1 MTFST
6 GLSSLRAHQT
16 ALSVIGNNIANAST
30 EGYRRQEVLF
40 AENPSVEIQGLTI
53 GTGVS
58 IAEIRSAG
66 SAALEQALIGNDSE
80 GAMLNVRLATA
91 EQIESLFVPGT
102 GTLQE
107 RAEELFLNL
116 ERLSALPADA
126 SMRSSVVH
134 SAVSLAEEL
143 NRISAALDTMATT
156 NEAEISATI
165 ERISELS
172 DQIGELNQEVIRLK
186 NEGRSPDA
194 LIVER
199 DRLVREL
206 ATLVDVDVRKTAEG
220 HDTFVIA
227 GGLFSVENGIENLD
241 VLRDEN
247 GKLEIWKIGC
257 IKPHEV
263 TGGKLGGLLAQN
275 NDDQGGIT
283 GLRNKLGE
291 FTTALFAHLDGAH
304 ATGVGIRG
312 AFSSLTG
319 TRPVGDN
326 AAALASLETAIPLTA
341 GRLYISVNDTAAD
354 TSELVVLDIDPQSQ
368 SLEDIATLI
377 GGVDHLSARTD
388 TNGRLSITSEPG
400 FTFDFTGNL
409 QTNPDTSGL
418 TGTSQPVVAGR
429 YTGEQNE
436 DYTLQFLGSGTIGVT
451 AGLRV
456 EVTDSLG
463 QTVRLLDVGTDY
475 EPSSP
480 LVIGDGIE
488 LSLSSGTVV
497 DGETFEIQAPSRP
510 DETGI
515 LAALGLNTLFS
526 GIDADTIEV
535 NKDIVQ
541 NHDLLATTTNGE
553 PSDTRNLHRM
563 LSLRD
568 TRVMDGASMTMDEF
582 LNDIAADA
590 GREVVDLTQ
599 DVAAFEENAAFL
611 QGELDAV
618 TGVDVNEELTRML
631 QYQRAYQA
639 AARYISTVDQTL
651 QQLFA
656 II

>member
-429 YTGEQNE
+429 YSGEQNE

>member
-16 ALSVIGNNIANAST
+16 ALSVVGNNIANAST

-40 AENPSVEIQGLTI
+40 VENPSVEIQGLTI

-58 IAEIRSAG
+58 IADIRSAG
-66 SAALEQALIGNDSE
+66 SAAMEQALIGNDAE

-91 EQIESLFVPGT
+91 EQIESLFIPGT

-107 RAEELFLNL
+107 RAEDLFLNL

-126 SMRSSVVH
+126 SMRASVVH
-134 SAVSLAEEL
+134 SAIGLAEEL
-143 NRISAALDTMATT
+143 NRISSALDSMATT
-156 NEAEISATI
+156 NEAEIGATI
-165 ERISELS
+165 ESIVDLAE
-172 DQIGELNQEVIRLK
+172 QIGELNQRVTRLK
-186 NEGRSPDA
+186 NEGGSPDA
-194 LIVER
+194 LIAKR
-199 DRLVREL
+199 DRLVRDL
-206 ATLVDVDVRKTAEG
+206 ATLVDVDVRRTPEG
-220 HDTFVIA
+220 HETFVIA
-227 GGLFSVENGIENLD
+227 GGLFSVENGVENLE

-247 GKLEIWKIGC
+247 GKLEVWKLGC
-257 IKPHEV
+257 IKPYDV

-275 NDDQGGIT
+275 NDEQGGIT
-283 GLRNKLGE
+283 GLRNKLDE
-291 FTTALFAHLDGAH
+291 FTSSLFAHLDGAH
-304 ATGVGIRG
+304 ATGVGMRG

-319 TRPVGDN
+319 NRPMGDN
-326 AAALASLETAIPLTA
+326 TATLASLETAIPVSA
-341 GRLYISVNDTAAD
+341 GRLYISVNNMVSD
-354 TSELVVLDIDPQSQ
+354 TSELVVLDIDPQTQ
-368 SLEDIATLI
+368 SLQDIATLI
-377 GGVDHLSARTD
+377 DGVDHLAARTD
-388 TNGRLSITSEPG
+388 SNGRLSITSEPG

-409 QTNPDTSGL
+409 QTYPDTSGL
-418 TGTSQPVVAGR
+418 TGTSEPTVTGR
-429 YTGEQNE
+429 YTGEQNA
-436 DYTLQFLGSGTIGVT
+436 DYSLQFIGSGTIGVT
-451 AGLRV
+451 PGLRV

-463 QTVRLLDVGTDY
+463 QSIRWLDVGTDY

-480 LVIGDGIE
+480 LLIGDGIE
-488 LSLSSGTVV
+488 FSLSSGTVV

-526 GIDADTIEV
+526 GKDAHTIEV
-535 NKDIVQ
+535 NMDIVQ
-541 NHDLLATTTNGE
+541 NHELLATTTNGE

-563 LSLRD
+563 LALRD
-568 TRVMDGASMTMDEF
+568 TRVMGDGSMTMDEF

-639 AARYISTVDQTL
+639 AARYISTIDQTL

>member
-377 GGVDHLSARTD
+377 GGIDHLSARTD

>member
-409 QTNPDTSGL
+409 QTNPDTAGL

>member
-368 SLEDIATLI
+368 SLDDIATLI
-377 GGVDHLSARTD
+377 GGIDHLSARTD